1 MIREVCFRART
12 TRPTAKP
19 CSTVETTSAEGCQPE
34 GGASEKSVVMREDA
48 MPRETSLLRLDT
60 NWITSLVTLNQQFS
74 DQPVRP

>member
-48 MPRETSLLRLDT
+48 MPRETSLLQTVSTDATPSRH
-60 NWITSLVTLNQQFS
+60 
-74 DQPVRP
+74 